1 MAAGPDALS
10 LFTAI
15 GLSEPKA
22 RETLK
27 NEALSALLREAVT
40 QAQGILGPNVDKA
53 TGTLLYNVASR
64 LKDQKR
70 LCFLV
75 GCITSKKIVTDLQL
89 SAALEYVRS
98 HPLDP
103 IDTADFEQECGV
115 GVVVTPE
122 QIEEAVEA
130 AVNKHRAELLSER
143 YHFNMGLLMGE
154 SAAQAGQG
162 VGLRGG
168 DLCAVLHGVDQEV
181 PPPQCVPWLCSLPP
195 CWAHS
200 LCF

>member
-40 QAQGILGPNVDKA
+40 QAQGILGPTVDKA

-70 LCFLV
+70 LRFLV

-103 IDTADFEQECGV
+103 IDTADFEHECGV
-115 GVVVTPE
+115 GVFVTPE

-130 AVNKHRAELLSER
+130 AINQHRAELLSER
-143 YHFNMGLLMGE
+143 YRFNMGLLMGE
-154 SAAQAGQG
+154 ARGRLRWADGKSIKNEVDLQVGGAVPGCPSGRRGLASERSA
-162 VGLRGG
+162 
-168 DLCAVLHGVDQEV
+168 
-181 PPPQCVPWLCSLPP
+181 
-195 CWAHS
+195 
-200 LCF
+200 